1 MVSEGWICLSCL
13 DGLILRVW
21 VCLCFSFAN
30 DAFALAS
37 GRSFTLL
44 HALVSWS
51 FFTFLSLLILS
62 IFLLFGIYGF
72 QFQASGVSSLFIL
85 SLAGL
90 LDTGLILAGDM
101 LPGESVDIWGFQTQ
115 EPPG

>member
-21 VCLCFSFAN
+21 VCLCFSFGN
-30 DAFALAS
+30 DAFALAF

-51 FFTFLSLLILS
+51 SFTFLSLLILS

-72 QFQASGVSSLFIL
+72 QFQASGGSSLLMF

-90 LDTGLILAGDM
+90 LNEGLILAGNM
-101 LPGESVDIWGFQTQ
+101 FQGCGVNLSGFQPQ
-115 EPPG
+115 ESPG